1 MESRN
6 ITELAKEFKRKYPM
20 TIAWRLNKNA
30 RVVEKYLRPNEEVL
44 YVFAA
49 QKNNNPFDI
58 FTTAVLALTS
68 ERLIIAR
75 KRVVFGYFFDSI
87 TPDLFNDLK
96 VLSGIIWGKIHI
108 DTVKEHIMLSNIDKK
123 ALPEI
128 EKMISS
134 YMNDQKMALSQS
146 LERE

>member
-1 MESRN
+1 MESGN
-6 ITELAKEFKRKYPM
+6 IYEKAKAFKKKYPM
-20 TIAWRLNKNA
+20 TIAWRIKKNA
-30 RVVEKYLRPNEEVL
+30 KIIEKYLRPNEEVL

-68 ERLIIAR
+68 ERLIIGR

-96 VLSGIIWGKIHI
+96 VLSGVIWGKIHI
-108 DTVKEHIMLSNIDKK
+108 DTVKEYITLSNLDKG

-128 EKMISS
+128 EKMIGT
-134 YMNDQKMALSQS
+134 YMSEQNKVLNSQ
-146 LERE
+146 EEN

>member
-1 MESRN
+1 MESGN
-6 ITELAKEFKRKYPM
+6 IYEKAKAFKKKYPM
-20 TIAWRLNKNA
+20 TIAWRLKKNA
-30 RVVEKYLRPNEEVL
+30 KIIEKYLRPNEEVL
-44 YVFAA
+44 YVFVA

-58 FTTAVLALTS
+58 FTTTVLALTS
-68 ERLIIAR
+68 ERLIIGR

-108 DTVKEHIMLSNIDKK
+108 DTVKEYITLSNLDKA

-128 EKMISS
+128 EKMIGT
-134 YMNDQKMALSQS
+134 YMSEQKKVLNSQES
-146 LERE
+146 I

>member
-1 MESRN
+1 MESGN
-6 ITELAKEFKRKYPM
+6 IYEKAKAFKKKYPM
-20 TIAWRLNKNA
+20 TIAWRLKKNA
-30 RVVEKYLRPNEEVL
+30 KIIEKYLRPNEEVL
-44 YVFAA
+44 YVFVA

-58 FTTAVLALTS
+58 FATAVLALTS
-68 ERLIIAR
+68 ERLIIGR

-108 DTVKEHIMLSNIDKK
+108 DTVKEYITLSNLDKA

-128 EKMISS
+128 EKMIGT
-134 YMNDQKMALSQS
+134 YMSEQKKVLNSQES
-146 LERE
+146 I